1 MDCLKHSRFCN
12 LRINGSMAFLFRCFP
27 ESRAFVV
34 AIWLAILLFSF
45 VFPSAAATGSSV
57 SNEAPESS
65 LESAQELIGQGRYGQ
80 GLEIL
85 KRLSKDK
92 GLTPQERAA
101 VMMALAEFHEER
113 AGDYR
118 RSKTWLRK
126 IVADPASK
134 NGPLG
139 AKAKRRLERF
149 RRLEEEHAESRAF
162 FLQART
168 RALQPGGELDDKQ
181 EKRMLQ
187 DMKSLREILDSHP
200 DFYLNHE
207 IRYLLGLLYLKTG
220 RSFRADRQF
229 AKASASKPALFMYL
243 PVRRLQQNAR
253 EQWVRNLGRKTALGV
268 SAVLMAALAAAFA
281 AGRPWIWVR
290 FRHLIVGVLAA
301 LLWSMVFWGAMA
313 FIGQRRGLE
322 DIVNRD
328 HFYPPP
334 TYAESKWGSPGSEVA
349 GVLFAHGTA
358 ALGATWLFSAMVGRM
373 KKRRLAFV
381 LNAAFA
387 TLSAASILTMFYFQH
402 CDFKSR
408 YYAGNDAHA
417 PWLGGYLAFR
427 LSEPEP
433 YLLVNP
439 TAYPDIELDSINDP
453 ELVLWLKRFQ

>member
-1 MDCLKHSRFCN
+1 
-12 LRINGSMAFLFRCFP
+12 MAFLFRCFP
-27 ESRAFVV
+27 ESRTFVF
-34 AIWLAILLFSF
+34 AIGLAILLLSF
-45 VFPSAAATGSSV
+45 VLPSAAATGSSV
-57 SNEAPESS
+57 SGAASESS

-92 GLTPQERAA
+92 GLLWQERAA

-126 IVADPASK
+126 IVADPESK

-139 AKAKRRLERF
+139 AKAKQKLERL
-149 RRLEEEHAESRAF
+149 RLLEEEYADTRAF
-162 FLQART
+162 FLQARA
-168 RALQPGGELDDKQ
+168 RALQPGDDLDDKQ
-181 EKRMLQ
+181 KRRFLQ
-187 DMKSLREILDSHP
+187 DMKGLREILDRHP

-207 IRYLLGLLYLKTG
+207 IRYLLGLLYLKMD
-220 RSFRADRQF
+220 RPFRADRQF
-229 AKASASKPALFMYL
+229 ARASASKPALFLYL

-253 EQWVRNLGRKTALGV
+253 EQWVRNLGRKTALVV
-268 SAVLMAALAAAFA
+268 SAVLMAALSVAFV
-281 AGRPWIWVR
+281 AGRPWKWVR
-290 FRHLIVGVLAA
+290 FRHLIVGFLAA
-301 LLWSMVFWGAMA
+301 LLWTGVFWGAMA

-328 HFYPPP
+328 RFYPPP
-334 TYAESKWGSPGSEVA
+334 TYAESRWGSPGSEVA
-349 GVLFAHGTA
+349 GALFAHGTA
-358 ALGATWLFSAMVGRM
+358 ALAGTWLFSTMAGRM

-381 LNAAFA
+381 LNATFA
-387 TLSAASILTMFYFQH
+387 VLAAASILTLFYFQH

-417 PWLGGYLAFR
+417 PWLSGYLAFR

-439 TAYPDIELDSINDP
+439 TAYPNIELDSINDP
-453 ELVLWLKRFQ
+453 ELVVWLKRFQ